1 MWVARTGSVASRHY
15 LTVNAAVRGSRELR
29 VSSGFL
35 ATCYVRSG
43 QMSAPESAVDFFG
56 ETCGPVHSVSDSR
69 NGCTERKLVAE
80 RFYAA
85 ARQE

>member
-1 MWVARTGSVASRHY
+1 M
-15 LTVNAAVRGSRELR
+15 TVNAAVRGSRELR
-29 VSSGFL
+29 VNSGFL
-35 ATCYVRSG
+35 ATCYERSG
-43 QMSAPESAVDFFG
+43 QMSVLESAVDSFG
-56 ETCGPVHSVSDSR
+56 QTCGPVHSVSDSR

>member
-1 MWVARTGSVASRHY
+1 
-15 LTVNAAVRGSRELR
+15 
-29 VSSGFL
+29 
-35 ATCYVRSG
+35 
-43 QMSAPESAVDFFG
+43 MSAPESAVDFFG

-69 NGCTERKLVAE
+69 HGCTERKLVAE

>member
-1 MWVARTGSVASRHY
+1 MNV
-15 LTVNAAVRGSRELR
+15 TVCGNRELK

-35 ATCYVRSG
+35 ATCYERSG
-43 QMSAPESAVDFFG
+43 QMSAPESSGDSFG
-56 ETCGPVHSVSDSR
+56 VTCGPVHFGGDSR
-69 NGCTERKLVAE
+69 HGCTERKLVAE